1 VNSDEPSG
9 FCSLTYWLVTSSQG
23 GLRCMELIISKKKKK
38 RKENQRRELVT
49 AHMCILNRYLPFCRS
64 PEIVL

>member
-1 VNSDEPSG
+1 
-9 FCSLTYWLVTSSQG
+9 
-23 GLRCMELIISKKKKK
+23 MELIISKKKKK